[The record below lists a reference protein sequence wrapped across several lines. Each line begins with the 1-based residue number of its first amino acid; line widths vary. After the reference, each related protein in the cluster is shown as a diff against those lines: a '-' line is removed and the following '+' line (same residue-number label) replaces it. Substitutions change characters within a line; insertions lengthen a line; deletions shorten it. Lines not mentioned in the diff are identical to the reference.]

1 MSALAIRDEWKN
13 KIAAWRHSGL
23 SIAAWCRENAEGYHR
38 FLYWRDRLAVSE
50 RAVPQLGH
58 FVELSLAV
66 APISLECNGI
76 HINVSSGF
84 DTGLLAEIL
93 VVLKRV

>member
-1 MSALAIRDEWKN
+1 MSSLAVREEWRN
-13 KIAAWRHSGL
+13 KIAAWRDSGL

-38 FLYWRDRLAVSE
+38 FLYWRDRLDAPE
-50 RAVPQLGH
+50 RQQIGH
-58 FVELSLAV
+58 FVELSLAA

-76 HINVSSGF
+76 HIHVSSGF
-84 DTGLLAEIL
+84 DTGLLEEIL